1 MRLDMSQYSA
11 TYSLRQGSTLG
22 VPMQAAHPESWQL
35 RVLGGALA
43 AVTSA
48 LAAVVTGLTGIG
60 LVIGLVGIPV
70 GTLMGLC
77 YAPEFMGDGDPSAA
91 EGRGLGPP
99 PVLGT
104 VAVALL
110 LALSQAQGASPPE
123 TLEFGFLAT

>member
-35 RVLGGALA
+35 RVLGGAVA

-48 LAAVVTGLTGIG
+48 LAAVVTGLTGVG
-60 LVIGLVGIPV
+60 LVIGLGGIPG

-77 YAPEFMGDGDPSAA
+77 YAPEFMGDGDTSAA
-91 EGRGLGPP
+91 EELVSGLAT
-99 PVLGT
+99 VLGT
-104 VAVALL
+104 LAVALL
-110 LALSQAQGASPPE
+110 LALSQ
-123 TLEFGFLAT
+123 